1 MRAVPLFPLPFLE
14 YRFLSQYRIPCQERR
29 IKENEKNSLF
39 SSAYFKALTKK
50 SGTIAGSSPKDA
62 MMSLKVTDEAV
73 AFA

>member
-1 MRAVPLFPLPFLE
+1 M
-14 YRFLSQYRIPCQERR
+14 
-29 IKENEKNSLF
+29 KENGKTSLF